1 MLRSLVVVLSLVSAG
16 ASVMPAAQA
25 AGDRAL
31 GEYLSNTC
39 VTCHRLDG
47 TASEGIPPITGWPN
61 DQFVAV
67 LQAYRSKMRE
77 HQIMNSLTSGLS
89 DADMEALAEYFGSL
103 SRK

>member
-1 MLRSLVVVLSLVSAG
+1 MLGLSLVFI
-16 ASVMPAAQA
+16 VPQAQA

-31 GEYLSNTC
+31 GEYLSTTC
-39 VTCHRLDG
+39 VSCHRPDG
-47 TASEGIPPITGWPN
+47 QSAEGIPSITGWPS

-67 LQAYRSKMRE
+67 LKAYRDKTRE

-89 DADMEALAEYFGSL
+89 DADMDALAEYFGSL